1 MLRTL
6 SGKHTDPRKGRG
18 AAINPEGRF
27 EKVEREAYDDGWMH
41 DEEDDEGDGR
51 ALKTQIIEE
60 TAASI
65 ITRNNSPDI
74 PFTQSIN
81 PYQGC
86 EHGCSYCYA
95 RPTHAYR
102 NLSPGVDFETRIFA
116 KINAAELL
124 RKELAKP
131 GYKCEVISLGA
142 NTDPYQPAEKK
153 LGITRAVLEVCA
165 EFNQPV
171 GIVTKNA
178 MVERDIDILASMA
191 QRKLV
196 NVHLSVNNLD
206 HDIARRLE
214 PRCSAP
220 ARRLQAIRTLSE
232 AGVPVGVL
240 VAPVIPFL
248 NDDQIEAVLEAA
260 FEAGATQAG
269 YVVLR
274 LPYEVKTL
282 FRDWLERHYPL
293 KAKHVMSRVHE
304 FRGGRDND
312 PNFGSRMRGQGE
324 FADLLAKRFAIA
336 KRRIGYEERSRMMRN
351 ASLDTTLFRVPG
363 CEARQ
368 GSLF

>member
-1 MLRTL
+1 MALRTL
-6 SGKHTDPRKGRG
+6 SGKHSDPRKGRG
-18 AAINPEGRF
+18 AGINPEGRF
-27 EKVEREAYDDGWMH
+27 EKVEREAYDDGWLH
-41 DEEDDEGDGR
+41 ENDDDER

-60 TAASI
+60 SASSI

-102 NLSPGVDFETRIFA
+102 NLSPGIDFETRIFA
-116 KINAAELL
+116 KVNAAELL
-124 RKELAKP
+124 RRELSKP

-142 NTDPYQPAEKK
+142 NTDPYQPIERK
-153 LGITRAVLEVCA
+153 LGITRGILEVCA

-178 MVERDIDILASMA
+178 MVERDLDILAPMA
-191 QRKLV
+191 QKHLV

-220 ARRLQAIRTLSE
+220 RRRLDAIRTLSQ

-248 NDDQIEAVLEAA
+248 TDDQIEAVLEAA

-274 LPYEVKTL
+274 LPYEVKSL

-293 KAKHVMSRVHE
+293 KARHVMSRVHE
-304 FRGGRDND
+304 LRGGRDND

-336 KRRIGYEERSRMMRN
+336 KRRIGYESRSRMLRN
-351 ASLDTTLFRVPG
+351 ASLDTTLFRVPV
-363 CEARQ
+363 Q
-368 GSLF
+368 SSNQMSLF

>member
-1 MLRTL
+1 MALRTL
-6 SGKHTDPRKGRG
+6 SGRHDDPRKGRG
-18 AAINPEGRF
+18 SAINPEGRF
-27 EKVEREAYDDGWMH
+27 ERVEREAFDDGWTQ
-41 DEEDDEGDGR
+41 DADDGR

-60 TAASI
+60 QAASI
-65 ITRNNSPDI
+65 ITRNHSPDI
-74 PFTQSIN
+74 PFTQSVN

-124 RKELAKP
+124 RKELSKP
-131 GYKCEVISLGA
+131 AYRCEVISLGA
-142 NTDPYQPAEKK
+142 NTDPYQPAERK
-153 LGITRAVLEVCA
+153 LGITRLVLEVCR

-178 MVERDIDILASMA
+178 MVERDLDILVPMA
-191 QRKLV
+191 QRRLV
-196 NVHLSVNNLD
+196 NVFLSVNNLD

-220 ARRLQAIRTLSE
+220 ARRLQAIRTLSQ

-248 NDDQIEAVLEAA
+248 NDEQIEAVLEAA

-269 YVVLR
+269 YVLLR

-304 FRGGRDND
+304 MRGGRDND
-312 PNFGSRMRGQGE
+312 PKFGSRMRGQGE
-324 FADLLAKRFAIA
+324 LAGLLSRRFAMA
-336 KRRIGYEERSRMMRN
+336 KRRIGYDDRDRMLRN
-351 ASLDTTLFRVPG
+351 AALDTTQFAVPG
-363 CEARQ
+363 TAGAQ
-368 GSLF
+368 QMTLF